1 MIENIINNKRAASKS
16 GREQPVYNPA
26 TGESIDTLGLS
37 TAEEVNQAVDAAA
50 AAFPSWSGQPPL
62 KRASIMFRF
71 NELLS
76 QNADAIARE
85 ISREHGKTHEDAL
98 GEVQRGKEVV
108 EFCCGMPQMLK
119 GEFSRNVGPSIDSY
133 SDRQAL
139 GVCAGI
145 TPFNFPAMV
154 PLWMYPVAIAC
165 GNTFVL
171 KPSERDPSVCVETIR
186 A

>member
-1 MIENIINNKRAASKS
+1 MIENLINNKRTVSTS

-26 TGESIDTLGLS
+26 TGEAIDTLGLS
-37 TAEEVNQAVDAAA
+37 SVEEVNAAVDAAA
-50 AAFPSWSGQPPL
+50 AAFPSWSNLPPL

-71 NELLS
+71 NELLG
-76 QNADAIARE
+76 QNAEAIARE

-171 KPSERDPSVCVETIR
+171 KPSERDR
-186 A
+186 